1 MSEHI
6 KLAENIIL
14 IDVSGLNE
22 TLINLVRF
30 FEGSI
35 GRKLKNV
42 DLETWIIDL
51 ALDAGLREGEHRTQ
65 ILFVYDDSASYL
77 EHCTTR
83 ELKSVDGWG
92 CRNQFGEFIFSAISS
107 EGLASPES
115 VFFDLLQITLN
126 SEDVKRL
133 ILLPADNE
141 YGVRLHELLEDTGHL
156 TSPDANK
163 DIIRFF
169 PAKTSSSSRYRSEV
183 LIFSLMHALGV
194 RSEDLDLIR

>member
-14 IDVSGLNE
+14 IDVPGLNE
-22 TLINLVRF
+22 TIINLVRF

-35 GRKLKNV
+35 SRKLNKV

-65 ILFVYDDSASYL
+65 ILFVYDDTASFL
-77 EHCTTR
+77 EYCTTR

-107 EGLASPES
+107 EGLASRES

-133 ILLPADNE
+133 ILLPAENE
-141 YGVRLHELLEDTGHL
+141 YGERLHGCRKFQERIFAL
-156 TSPDANK
+156 SPEAVLYSVSP
-163 DIIRFF
+163 IG
-169 PAKTSSSSRYRSEV
+169 RYRRCRGFGSGGLSET
-183 LIFSLMHALGV
+183 LG
-194 RSEDLDLIR
+194 ET